1 MYCCC
6 PNSYLS
12 IVKQKEA
19 ATASSGQ
26 NALMFI
32 SSGVLVLA
40 GSAMANALGMG
51 WYMTVMAA
59 IYFTAAASALAQIVL
74 AKIGHKR
81 LMQALPARAAASM
94 SVAEQHGMQLAS

>member
-1 MYCCC
+1 VYRCC

-26 NALMFI
+26 NALMFV

-51 WYMTVMAA
+51 WYMTIMAA
-59 IYFTAAASALAQIVL
+59 IYFTAAASALVQILL
-74 AKIGHKR
+74 AKVCHKR
-81 LMQALPARAAASM
+81 LLQTLPARAVASV
-94 SVAEQHGMQLAS
+94 SAAEQHGMQLAS